1 MVNKSLVLVFG
12 AIVLTSVA
20 VGGLVGMQ
28 FGGSGDGADRLG
40 TEANATATPT
50 PDDGSDDP
58 APTPDEPT
66 PTATPTPDDGS
77 DDPTPTATPTPT
89 PLSESVD
96 RSAVEAELLA
106 SINGDVRTDRDSLVR
121 EDTLDEMAR
130 FHSENMES
138 QGYPNHDAAG
148 YSTKARYE
156 KFEKYSSCRIPSD
169 GGRSVRTGEEIEVIG
184 RLTVDD
190 DSDVDESALADR
202 LVEKWLGDDGA
213 TEKLRYSNA
222 AEVGIGVVVSDRG
235 GVYAT
240 VDLC

>member
-1 MVNKSLVLVFG
+1 MVNRSLVLVFG

-28 FGGSGDGADRLG
+28 FGGSGDGADRQG

-50 PDDGSDDP
+50 PDDGSDDST
-58 APTPDEPT
+58 PTPDEPT
-66 PTATPTPDDGS
+66 PTATPTPDGGS
-77 DDPTPTATPTPT
+77 DESTPA

-106 SINGDVRTDRDSLVR
+106 SINGDVRTGRDSLVR

-138 QGYPNHDAAG
+138 QGYPSHDAAG

-190 DSDVDESALADR
+190 SDVDESALADR
-202 LVEKWLGDDGA
+202 LVEKWLDDAGA